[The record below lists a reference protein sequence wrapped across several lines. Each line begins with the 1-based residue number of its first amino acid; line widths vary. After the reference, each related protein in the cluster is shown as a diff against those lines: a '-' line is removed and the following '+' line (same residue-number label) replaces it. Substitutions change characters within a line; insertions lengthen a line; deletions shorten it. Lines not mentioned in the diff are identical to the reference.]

1 MIKVLSQLGHFLLK
15 WFPESQQRFLHHIDL
30 LSQQGRVGNVVTEL
44 GTLSP
49 GIKLEFNRIQER
61 KGKMDIGF
69 CHRDSK

>member
-1 MIKVLSQLGHFLLK
+1 MTKVLSQLGQFSLK
-15 WFPESQQRFLHHIDL
+15 CFPESQQRFLHLIDL
-30 LSQQGRVGNVVTEL
+30 LSWQVRIGNVVTEL

-61 KGKMDIGF
+61 EGKMDIGF